1 MLLFKIID
9 ELIYQPAKLLCS
21 HSCQF
26 TLLMAPMHR
35 LFILSFCS
43 FYLEATIKKP
53 LHILAKRVIYISQMR
68 LRSSE
73 LARKYFS
80 KYLPLAVLLSVIF
93 TQRVSQLALSYTR
106 ALLLY
111 LHDESCIRYQ
121 LLLFALLPNEK
132 HCLNTE
138 KSWRHLV
145 RWTAEKLLRILTT
158 FVTPVKGLSRR

>member
-26 TLLMAPMHR
+26 RLLMAPMHR

-111 LHDESCIRYQ
+111 LHDESCIRY
-121 LLLFALLPNEK
+121 
-132 HCLNTE
+132 
-138 KSWRHLV
+138 
-145 RWTAEKLLRILTT
+145 
-158 FVTPVKGLSRR
+158 